1 MSFSRDD
8 LESGKIDLSDILSGR
23 RLPPVHPGEILR
35 EDFLEPLG
43 MSVYELANAIKVS
56 RSRVND
62 IVLGRRAM
70 TADTAMRIARY
81 FGTSPGF
88 WINLQAQYD
97 LDVANRT
104 IRRQI
109 EREVTPRAGSAAV
122 GRKQMVRRSASL
134 K

>member
-1 MSFSRDD
+1 MTISRED

-43 MSVYELANAIKVS
+43 MSIYEFANAIKVS

-62 IVLGRRAM
+62 IVLGRRAV
-70 TADTAMRIARY
+70 TADTALRIARY

-97 LDVANRT
+97 LDTANRT
-104 IRRQI
+104 MRRRI
-109 EREVTPRAGSAAV
+109 EREVTPRAATAAV
-122 GRKQMVRRSASL
+122 ARKQMVRRSTGL

>member
-1 MSFSRDD
+1 MAVNRED
-8 LESGKIDLSDILSGR
+8 LERGAVDFSDIVSGR

-43 MSVYELANAIKVS
+43 MSVYQLANAIRVS

-62 IVLGRRAM
+62 IVRRRRAV

-81 FGTSPGF
+81 FGTSAGL

-97 LDVANRT
+97 LDVAERT
-104 IRRQI
+104 IRRTI
-109 EREVTPRAGSAAV
+109 EREVAPRSHMSAAAR
-122 GRKQMVRRSASL
+122 RKHSAEH
-134 K
+134 